1 MTPNCFGAATI
12 SSDFFTQFSTPNFF
26 WERAPRF
33 PAVLVLPQ
41 PLNSASA
48 ICIDVQTHA
57 NPCMTLCDND
67 CTSLYLYFCVCA
79 LMQFHTC
86 ARSSSSLAS
95 GLLIT
100 RDSADNFCSISLIYA
115 PPLPSKRCCSLHG
128 KVKVFVHIFPSSQ
141 NSFHSITIKQKYKLN
156 FFFHSKTV
164 KC

>member
-86 ARSSSSLAS
+86 ARSSSTLTS
-95 GLLIT
+95 GRLIT
-100 RDSADNFCSISLIYA
+100 QDSADN
-115 PPLPSKRCCSLHG
+115 SKRCWSLHG
-128 KVKVFVHIFPSSQ
+128 KVKVFVHTFPSSQ